1 MNFKNILSQFDI
13 VGQSKK
19 YGLSVWQSPQFLF
32 LIMGIVIIVSTLT
45 IYIIGIRYISDPTIV
60 ALIVL
65 LISVV
70 LFIIATIIT
79 QSFERLAEA
88 SRMKSEFVS
97 VVSHQLRSPLSN
109 LKWSIELLTSGKIGS
124 VSEKELEYYK
134 ILKENS
140 DRMVELI
147 SDLLVVSRIETAKLP
162 IKNSEFSLIELTE
175 ELIKFFNPF
184 ILASNIGVIFNPDK
198 NLPKVFAD
206 SSQVR
211 LVVENLL
218 ENAIRY
224 TKGKGDILIKIEKT
238 NNHLLF
244 EIRDNGVGIPK
255 NDQKFIFSKFFRSE
269 NALKHQTQGSGLG
282 LYIARAIVNKSGGK
296 MGFKS
301 EEDKGSTFWFTL
313 PVKK

>member
-32 LIMGIVIIVSTLT
+32 LIMGIIIIISTLV
-45 IYIIGIRYISDPTIV
+45 IYTIGIRYISDPTIV

-88 SRMKSEFVS
+88 FRMKSEFVS

-162 IKNSEFSLIELTE
+162 IKNSEFSLVELTE

-238 NNHLLF
+238 SNHLLF

-313 PVKK
+313 PIKK

>member
-1 MNFKNILSQFDI
+1 MNLKNILSQFDL